1 MWEVREPAI
10 ILPIYNFR
18 TQTVGNN
25 ESYDL
30 LLFEL
35 MFARSQVIKSNDEM
49 GPVLIGNATFK
60 GGLQNRNL
68 SPRRWQ
74 DLSPYLLTIKFFGIL
89 SY

>member
-1 MWEVREPAI
+1 MSVGRSET
-10 ILPIYNFR
+10 LYFR

-60 GGLQNRNL
+60 GEEGGAVLCARTESKQ
-68 SPRRWQ
+68 Q
-74 DLSPYLLTIKFFGIL
+74 Y
-89 SY
+89 

>member
-1 MWEVREPAI
+1 MKKGFILLQNMWEVREPAI

-60 GGLQNRNL
+60 GEGGGAA
-68 SPRRWQ
+68 
-74 DLSPYLLTIKFFGIL
+74 K
-89 SY
+89 